1 MSQIPDVPADVPDL
15 TAEFVQRFN
24 ARLPSV
30 VVSND
35 PTDPA
40 ELDSLRDQ
48 LARASDELERVKEA
62 RRQLESQLASCVEQI
77 ETQNK
82 TLEQLRIDADPNE
95 GTVFRSV
102 SDDTE
107 IENLR
112 KENRDLRTKTQR
124 QAAQVQ
130 ALTTDNSETW
140 KANDSFSKSIK
151 QKTRE
156 VEALQA
162 KLAALKQNDDRAE
175 GTSATEP
182 FSSLEPIEGSRDE
195 LLGLIR
201 DELNNISRLD
211 SMYQQYGLDLA
222 KVPADRLG
230 ELAAIY
236 AQEHEIKK
244 MRHAHVIR
252 TRHR

>member
-1 MSQIPDVPADVPDL
+1 MSQIPDVPADLPDL
-15 TAEFVQRFN
+15 TAEFVKRFN
-24 ARLPSV
+24 ARSPSV
-30 VVSND
+30 VD
-35 PTDPA
+35 PNPGADSA
-40 ELDSLRDQ
+40 EVKSLRRQ
-48 LARASDELERVKEA
+48 LARADDELEKTNAA
-62 RRQLESQLASCVEQI
+62 RRQFESQLASSVEQI
-77 ETQNK
+77 EAQKQTI
-82 TLEQLRIDADPNE
+82 EQLLREP
-95 GTVFRSV
+95 GTTGGVE
-102 SDDTE
+102 TE
-107 IENLR
+107 SLR
-112 KENRDLRTKTQR
+112 KENRDLRTKSQWL
-124 QAAQVQ
+124 ADQVQ
-130 ALTTDNSETW
+130 SLTTDNAETW
-140 KANDSFSKSIK
+140 KANESLSKSLK

-162 KLAALKQNDDRAE
+162 ELAALKQNDNRE
-175 GTSATEP
+175 GTSATKTPATIEP
-182 FSSLEPIEGSRDE
+182 LEGSRDE

-211 SMYQQYGLDLA
+211 SMYSQYGLDLA